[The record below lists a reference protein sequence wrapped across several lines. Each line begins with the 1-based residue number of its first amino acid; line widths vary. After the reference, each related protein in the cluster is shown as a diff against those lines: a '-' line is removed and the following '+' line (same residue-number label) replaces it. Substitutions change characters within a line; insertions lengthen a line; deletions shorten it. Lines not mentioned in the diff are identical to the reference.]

1 MLELFAPHAHLLRG
15 HDGGMN
21 KTGTMEGV
29 RTLAGYAHT
38 SGHGRVRFVI
48 SLTSNDGEMRFRLLR
63 TIESG
68 RSGSFAHRV
77 DVPHALTKVR
87 HVRSTSAFP
96 AETPYLASYRKRVV
110 CKGWVVRTG
119 LRPKIP

>member
-1 MLELFAPHAHLLRG
+1 MLAAHGLAAAIHLEEGSGISRNNHFTARGLAKVLELFAPHADLLRG

-29 RTLAGYAHT
+29 STLAGYADT

-48 SLTSNDGEMRFRLLR
+48 SLTSNDDKMRFRLLR

-68 RSGSFAHRV
+68 
-77 DVPHALTKVR
+77 L
-87 HVRSTSAFP
+87 
-96 AETPYLASYRKRVV
+96 
-110 CKGWVVRTG
+110 
-119 LRPKIP
+119 